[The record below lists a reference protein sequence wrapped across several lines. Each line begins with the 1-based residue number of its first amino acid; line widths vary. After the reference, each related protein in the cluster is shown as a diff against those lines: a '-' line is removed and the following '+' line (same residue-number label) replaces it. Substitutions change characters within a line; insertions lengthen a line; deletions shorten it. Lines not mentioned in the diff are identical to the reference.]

1 VMFGSLGPEVS
12 AVIERRY
19 GRDALADRPFVELG
33 GGS

>member
-1 VMFGSLGPEVS
+1 VS